1 MLLILFVNFL
11 SIVFTIISLLLI
23 EPLIKIIFQ
32 GSVGEFSPMSALLL
46 NPIFQYINPE
56 SVGKLL
62 PWIAVLMLSLYF
74 LKNLFQYLSH
84 WLMAPIRSDVVAQ
97 LRQRIFDKILILPL
111 SYFTAQKKGDI
122 LSRAVNDTQ
131 EIEFTIIK
139 SIQQLLLDPLSIIL
153 YLVTLFILDYQLTL
167 FVLLLLPIAGFL
179 IGTATRSLRRRSRE
193 AKTLLGSLIAK
204 VEETIQGL
212 RIIKGFNAQ
221 QFSEEAF
228 DKDNTA
234 FAKKQK
240 GIYRYVDLASPLSEF
255 LGVTVVMIILVFG
268 GMKVLSAQSTL
279 TSELFITY
287 IAIFTQVINPAKN
300 IATAFSN
307 YKRGLAT
314 LDRINVVLSADEV
327 IMQAENALPVSAFND
342 TIKFRNV
349 SFAYEN
355 AEVLKEINLTVP
367 KGKLIALVGQSGAG
381 KSTFVDLL
389 PRFYDISVGEILID
403 NVNIK
408 DYRIDE
414 LRSLFSLV
422 SQEII
427 LFNDTVYQ
435 NIAFGMK
442 GVDEKKIEEA
452 ARVANAYSFIKELPE
467 GFQTNIG
474 DRGLTLSGGQR
485 QRISIAR
492 AVLRN
497 SPILILDEATSA
509 MDTESERLVQQAL
522 DTIMQERTTFVIA
535 HRLSTI
541 QHADTILVLDKGRI
555 VESGNHDELMQLNG
569 KYARLVEINIFQ
581 K

>member
-32 GSVGEFSPMSALLL
+32 GNVGEFSPMSTLLL

-442 GVDEKKIEEA
+442 GVDEKNIEEA

>member
-1 MLLILFVNFL
+1 
-11 SIVFTIISLLLI
+11 
-23 EPLIKIIFQ
+23 
-32 GSVGEFSPMSALLL
+32 
-46 NPIFQYINPE
+46 
-56 SVGKLL
+56 
-62 PWIAVLMLSLYF
+62 
-74 LKNLFQYLSH
+74 
-84 WLMAPIRSDVVAQ
+84 MAPIRSDVVAQ